1 MDQEAL
7 FEIQQEQKTSDDH
20 YTPKWLFEKMAV
32 TFDLDVAS
40 PPEGVAYIPTK
51 RFYTQKDDGLN
62 SCWDG
67 FVWCNPP
74 YSNVEP
80 WVNKMINHRNGIML
94 LPTVKSFWRLKV
106 WNDADGICE
115 PDGVDRIKF
124 IHKGKE
130 KEIMFP
136 TFLAGWGELA
146 LNALDRI
153 GRVRK

>member
-62 SCWDG
+62 SPWIG

-80 WVNKMINHRNGIML
+80 WVNKMVNHRNGIML
-94 LPTVKSFWRLKV
+94 LPMVKSFWRLKV

-136 TFLAGWGELA
+136 TFLAGWGNSA
-146 LNALDRI
+146 LSALERI

>member
-7 FEIQQEQKTSDDH
+7 FDIQQEQKTSDDH
-20 YTPKWLFEKMAV
+20 YTPKWLFDKMAV
-32 TFDLDVAS
+32 EFDLDVAS

-51 RFYTQKDDGLN
+51 KFYTQKDDGLN
-62 SCWDG
+62 SKWIG
-67 FVWCNPP
+67 FIWCNPP

-80 WVNKMINHRNGIML
+80 WVNKMIQHRNGIML
-94 LPTVKSFWRLKV
+94 LPMVKSFWRLKV
-106 WNDADGICE
+106 WQDADGICE

-136 TFLAGWGELA
+136 TFLAGWGTLA
-146 LNALDRI
+146 LSALNRI
-153 GRVRK
+153 GRVR

>member
-1 MDQEAL
+1 MG
-7 FEIQQEQKTSDDH
+7 
-20 YTPKWLFEKMAV
+20 V

-40 PPEGVAYIPTK
+40 PPEGVVYIPTK
-51 RFYTQKDDGLN
+51 HFYTQKDDGLN
-62 SCWDG
+62 NPWTG

-80 WVNKMINHRNGIML
+80 WVNKMVSHRNGIML
-94 LPTVKSFWRLKV
+94 LPMVKSFWRLKV

-136 TFLAGWGELA
+136 TFLAGWGSSA
-146 LNALDRI
+146 LSALERI
-153 GRVRK
+153 GRVRR

>member
-1 MDQEAL
+1 MDQEML

-20 YTPKWLFEKMAV
+20 YTPKWLFDKMDV
-32 TFDLDVAS
+32 SFDMDVAS
-40 PPEGVAYIPTK
+40 PPEGIPYIKAK
-51 RFYTQKDDGLN
+51 RYLSQKENGLVTE
-62 SCWDG
+62 WAG
-67 FVWCNPP
+67 FIWCNPP

-80 WVNKMINHRNGIML
+80 WVKKMKKHRNGIML
-94 LPTVKSFWRLKV
+94 LPMVKSFWRLEV

-136 TFLAGWGELA
+136 TFLAGWGN
-146 LNALDRI
+146 NALVALQRI
-153 GRVRK
+153 GRVR